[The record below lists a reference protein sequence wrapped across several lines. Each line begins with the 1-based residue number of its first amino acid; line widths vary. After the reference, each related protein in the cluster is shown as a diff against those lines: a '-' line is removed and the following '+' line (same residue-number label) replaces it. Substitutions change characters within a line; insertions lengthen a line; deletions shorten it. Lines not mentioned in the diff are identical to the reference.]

1 MNSLS
6 AVVSELNPSTA
17 ESIHSIE
24 ENGGCFLRC
33 FNSLSDSD
41 LLEIISNPSFIE
53 YVKNI
58 IMKSE
63 EETEVCKFPVVFRV
77 GSSKRVIF
85 TFLLHWIYQ

>member
-1 MNSLS
+1 MSSLS

-24 ENGGCFLRC
+24 GNGGCFLRC
-33 FNSLSDSD
+33 FNSLSESD
-41 LLEIISNPSFIE
+41 LLEIVSTPSFLE

-63 EETEVCKFPVVFRV
+63 EDSEVCAFPVFLRV
-77 GSSKRVIF
+77 GSSKCVIF
-85 TFLLHWIYQ
+85 TLLLHRIYK